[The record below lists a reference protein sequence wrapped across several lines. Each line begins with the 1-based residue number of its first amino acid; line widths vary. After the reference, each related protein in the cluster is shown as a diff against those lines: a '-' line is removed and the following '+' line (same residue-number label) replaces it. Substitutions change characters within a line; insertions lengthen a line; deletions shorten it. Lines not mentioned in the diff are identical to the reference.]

1 MSLGSVGPPLLFA
14 VVATVTPG
22 GATTLATAS
31 GSQFGFRRSVPLMA
45 GIALALASLAAA
57 ASLGLANALLAAPSL
72 QLTAKIAGTAYLL
85 WLARNIA
92 RSGVPKNAALK
103 APTSLVGGF
112 VLLWLN
118 PKGWA
123 RTMSAAA
130 TFTDSE
136 GGPLHL
142 AALLAGAFGLAAAAS
157 LTLWCSAGLLF
168 ARLLRT
174 PAQWRVLNVVLAML
188 LVASVVPMWL
198 ER

>member
-1 MSLGSVGPPLLFA
+1 MSFGSVGPPLLFA
-14 VVATVTPG
+14 VVATGTPG
-22 GATTLATAS
+22 GAMTLATAS
-31 GSQFGFRRSVPLMA
+31 GSQFGFRRSLPLMT

-92 RSGVPKNAALK
+92 RSGAPKNAALK

-123 RTMSAAA
+123 MTLSAAA
-130 TFTDSE
+130 TFTDSA
-136 GGPLHL
+136 GRT
-142 AALLAGAFGLAAAAS
+142 AAPG
-157 LTLWCSAGLLF
+157 CP
-168 ARLLRT
+168 ARRRLRT
-174 PAQWRVLNVVLAML
+174 GRRRCGALQGCCSPGRCAPKR
-188 LVASVVPMWL
+188 SGGS
-198 ER
+198 